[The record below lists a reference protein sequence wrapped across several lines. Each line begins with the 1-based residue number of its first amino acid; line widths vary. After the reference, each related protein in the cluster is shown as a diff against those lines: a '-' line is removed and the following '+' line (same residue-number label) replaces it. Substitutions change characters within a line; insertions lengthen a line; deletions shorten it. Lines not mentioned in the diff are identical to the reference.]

1 MADDPKT
8 SGQWDQQKGKVRE
21 AFGDLTGNKEQQR
34 KGQVEQ
40 GTGKAKEVVG
50 RVEEAAKDLFDQDEN
65 KDP

>member
-21 AFGDLTGNKEQQR
+21 AWGDLTDNPEQKR

-40 GTGKAKEVVG
+40 GGGKAKEVVG
-50 RVEEAAKDLFDQDEN
+50 RVEEAAKDLFDKDKN
-65 KDP
+65 KP